1 MSWLQLNVTVSNGSK
16 TVTVHNGASTAKV
29 RAGDA
34 LVMPGFSPVEIAGV
48 FATTLQLANA
58 WSSATQNTAA
68 CAIMPTF
75 GDFDSAAATMRQF
88 TQTAQG
94 NFAAMEK
101 WLTEQGQV
109 EFKGF
114 DNEVHQVRTAKQMD
128 DDVKAIEQVAKDTIT
143 EVDTFGV
150 VMTEAQAMAIRE
162 QNRRKFAA
170 SDFIYHGRHA
180 DSAANGYLP
189 INEGLW
195 SLTGIPNTLFM
206 GRGASSQ
213 FYAGK
218 SKTDVPVFNLDG
230 ITVPLVNHPTAPQF
244 ELLLPEAPNGTV
256 TYDSATGVVTDF
268 TTDVDPKYGDV
279 AGTVNEAVSR
289 AFEGEVPNGDFRTTS
304 LTGWNIAGN
313 RTGIHEI
320 GVLTVGTTANS
331 ISYASPDIQFEAG
344 VTYLLE
350 FELLR
355 EVSGLT
361 IRANLPDG
369 TDVRGVG
376 KYSLLITAN
385 GTNVLT
391 FNFVGG
397 SIPGTI
403 EVRNVSVRKATN
415 SVVIHRVDM
424 TALEFYSELITD
436 DEVFPFSIQNQST
449 TFGDTGIPTVVSD
462 RPESYFQVF
471 EGQTGIQ
478 KGRCVKWSTL
488 TSAQKHAVASYLGEG
503 FKKTADGLVQWRV
516 RNRSFA
522 GPGNGNWEFLTYDQQ
537 LGGTYA
543 PGFEG
548 NGRTRLVAQG
558 SHNSIDEIFTAS
570 TTKGYGPY
578 GSSAVNNTVR
588 ELSKAIDSS
597 KGYKGECYIYVIAT
611 VPRWNQGAYHPSLN
625 PLGARRWRIIGTSGN
640 HYWYA
645 YDHLALGATTA
656 KAFHDPAGEAAGS
669 LGYTVDSG
677 YIGAS
682 NFSGRPVAAYYDAIY
697 TSGLGGVV
705 DHRLPYGAWGA
716 PVQEAVSTYR
726 EAIKDGS
733 FRGVERRWFT
743 RVLPNRIYK
752 AADGIYDPA
761 QNGRIRIGT
770 NATTEWIDGANDNE
784 AGYATS
790 ADVVKTLLVGDNGS
804 VYEIPTG
811 RYGDIYSSTTYTYFG
826 ATELGNFNSLFPN
839 GTWIYVVQTSYVP
852 FGINFPQVSAEGT
865 DTFMDVFAAPSVIL
879 AEPIF
884 SNGWFGGYCGS
895 PLPVGGV
902 DMVFSRKVA
911 DGSTPIRTYLN
922 TETNAWSSGAMP
934 NYSQVQNG
942 STDGWSASYHL
953 LYTFNYPIKNAMTVV
968 GPHEPVH
975 NRLAGIVPWVFY
987 SNHYALTTGS
997 FLAADTLQV
1006 ITKNNAVVV
1015 RLGEASLNGFA
1026 LDTNGTIKLVTGSTS
1041 LAGMQHTPIQLGVPS
1056 NDSKATKHLFHAI
1069 KENGRLNMSI
1079 FSNEIIYDAVS
1090 GEWGNDS
1097 VMYPGAN
1104 AYLSDNHGAYYRATN
1119 HKLTKPLGWLNSEI

>member
-1 MSWLQLNVTVSNGSK
+1 MSWTRLTSITANNGSNII
-16 TVTVHNGASTAKV
+16 TVNSGSTTNIKV
-29 RAGDA
+29 GDA
-34 LVMPGFSPVEIAGV
+34 LLVEGFDLVEIEGV
-48 FATTLQLANA
+48 FASQLQTKTTWKAPTQSNV
-58 WSSATQNTAA
+58 SAAVV
-68 CAIMPTF
+68 PTF
-75 GDFDSAAATMRQF
+75 GDFNNAVEEIRKLRQV
-88 TQTAQG
+88 TTD
-94 NFAAMEK
+94 NLDAMEK
-101 WLTEQGQV
+101 WGTQSNGTVTFQSYNGDTV
-109 EFKGF
+109 E
-114 DNEVHQVRTAKQMD
+114 VRTAQEMDSSVKQ
-128 DDVKAIEQVAKDTIT
+128 IEQVAKDTIT
-143 EVDTFGV
+143 EVETFGV

-162 QNRRKFAA
+162 QNKRKYAA

-180 DSAANGYLP
+180 DSAANGYFP

-195 SLTGIPNTLFM
+195 SLTGIPNTLWM
-206 GRGASSQ
+206 GRGASNQ
-213 FYAGK
+213 YYGGK
-218 SKTDVPVFNLDG
+218 SKSDFPVFNIDG
-230 ITVPLVNHPTAPQF
+230 VTVPLVTHPTAPQF
-244 ELLLPEAPNGTV
+244 EILLPECPDGTA

-289 AFEGEVPNGDFRTTS
+289 AFGTFQDGDTVFFSGGATYNSSTKELTHPQSASGITFQGIPTERTTLTLVVS
-304 LTGWNIAGN
+304 STRDCEYSVKDSTSGAAADPTLATFTITADTLKTFVLDLTG
-313 RTGIHEI
+313 RTTTGIYLRLNNGSSPAI
-320 GVLTVGTTANS
+320 TT
-331 ISYASPDIQFEAG
+331 
-344 VTYLLE
+344 LH
-350 FELLR
+350 
-355 EVSGLT
+355 
-361 IRANLPDG
+361 
-369 TDVRGVG
+369 
-376 KYSLLITAN
+376 
-385 GTNVLT
+385 
-391 FNFVGG
+391 FVGAVAG
-397 SIPGTI
+397 
-403 EVRNVSVRKATN
+403 K
-415 SVVIHRVDM
+415 VVTERVDM
-424 TALEFYSELITD
+424 TALEFWPELITD
-436 DEVFPFSIQNQST
+436 DEVFPHCIQNQST

-478 KGRCVKWSTL
+478 KGRCVKWSAL
-488 TSAQKHAVASYLGEG
+488 TSAQKHAVATYLGES
-503 FKKTADGLVQWRV
+503 FYKTAAGLVQWRE
-516 RNRSFA
+516 RNRGFA
-522 GPGNGNWEFLTYDQQ
+522 GLGNGDWSNVD
-537 LGGTYA
+537 
-543 PGFEG
+543 
-548 NGRTRLVAQG
+548 
-558 SHNSIDEIFTAS
+558 S
-570 TTKGYGPY
+570 TKGVLRFDSVVNVTDVRPQGAKDIAPDYTAGYPNASQY
-578 GSSAVNNTVR
+578 LGDSNGALTSNNAVGVFSARADSVLDV
-588 ELSKAIDSS
+588 SAIS
-597 KGYKGECYIYVIAT
+597 YTGECYMYVIAT
-611 VPRWNQGAYHPSLN
+611 VPRLNQGAYHPALN
-625 PLGARRWRIIGTSGN
+625 NGGAGLPASTTGTNSYWWGPNVVDVHSTLDCFLMSYQDSNGN
-640 HYWYA
+640 V
-645 YDHLALGATTA
+645 L
-656 KAFHDPAGEAAGS
+656 
-669 LGYTVDSG
+669 SG
-677 YIGAS
+677 YIGTS
-682 NFSGRPVAAYYDAIY
+682 SGRQDGRYFDAIY
-697 TSGLGGVV
+697 ASGLGGVV

-716 PVQEAVSTYR
+716 PVQEAISTYR

-790 ADVVKTLLVGDNGS
+790 ANVVKTLLVGDNGS

-953 LYTFNYPIKNAMTVV
+953 LYTFNYPIKNSMTVV

-1090 GEWGNDS
+1090 GDWGNES

-1104 AYLSDNHGAYYRATN
+1104 TYLSDNHGAYYRATN